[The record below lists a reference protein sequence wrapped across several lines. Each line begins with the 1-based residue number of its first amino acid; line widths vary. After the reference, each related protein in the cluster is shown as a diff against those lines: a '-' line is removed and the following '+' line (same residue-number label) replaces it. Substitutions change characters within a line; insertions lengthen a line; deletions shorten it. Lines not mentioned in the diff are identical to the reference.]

1 MLNLTSF
8 SGECTNVWAWD
19 ASDVGLDILL
29 DFWFAGPTIDDGS
42 CPLSIASGFQLFHYP
57 NKISMQWFI
66 HLYISI
72 DSLIFSSMYRTSFQM
87 LSILAMISP
96 FGCV

>member
-8 SGECTNVWAWD
+8 SGEGINVWAWD
-19 ASDVGLDILL
+19 ASDVALD
-29 DFWFAGPTIDDGS
+29 DFWFAGPTRDD
-42 CPLSIASGFQLFHYP
+42 SGFQLFHYP

-87 LSILAMISP
+87 LSILTGISP